1 MQQIRDYF
9 ERITPMSDQEW
20 DFFSSRLVRQ
30 SFPKKVM
37 ILKAG
42 EVEKYLSF
50 AESGMLR
57 YFLRRGKEELEEIT
71 YDFSFAGEFA
81 SGYSSLV
88 TQLPAPF
95 FVESLTPVTLWRI
108 SFEDLQEV
116 YAHTQVGNRIGRY
129 AAEQLFLEKAKR
141 ELSFLAESAEERYL
155 HLLTG
160 QPQLIRQ
167 IPLKYLASYIG
178 VTPQALSRIRKRIS

>member
-30 SFPKKVM
+30 SFAKKAIV
-37 ILKAG
+37 LKAG

-57 YFLRRGKEELEEIT
+57 YFLRRGKDELEELT

-81 SGYSSLV
+81 SGYSSFV
-88 TQLPAPF
+88 TQLPAQF
-95 FVESLTPVTLWRI
+95 YVESLTPVTLWRI

-116 YAHTQVGNRIGRY
+116 YVHTRVGDRIGRY

-155 HLLTG
+155 NLLTG

-178 VTPQALSRIRKRIS
+178 VTPQALSRIRKRIT

>member
-1 MQQIRDYF
+1 
-9 ERITPMSDQEW
+9 MSDQEW
-20 DFFSSRLVRQ
+20 DFFSSKLICE
-30 SFPKKVM
+30 SFPKKAF
-37 ILKAG
+37 ILQAG
-42 EVEKYLSF
+42 QVEKYLSF

-57 YFLRRGKEELEEIT
+57 YFLRRGPDELEEIT

-81 SGYSSLV
+81 SGYSSFV
-88 TQLPAPF
+88 TQLPAQF
-95 FVESLTPVTLWRI
+95 YVESLTPVTLWRI
-108 SFEDLQEV
+108 SFENLQQV
-116 YAHTQVGNRIGRY
+116 YAHTRVGNRIGRY

-141 ELSFLAESAEERYL
+141 ELSFLSESAEQRYL

-178 VTPQALSRIRKRIS
+178 VTPQALSRIRKRIN